1 MKCPKCGYVLPA
13 DSEFCQYC
21 GEKLPAEAEDTD
33 VVTVPIAERPSQ
45 TSEQQSSVESSQL
58 FEEESV
64 LPSYKESESANE
76 DIVSNYYQAETA
88 TDNNDSTPASNI
100 APIHDKKKKYC
111 KYCGGLIDPETKK
124 CFSCEKQFFRFPKKT
139 VSIIALIIAFVVLAG
154 LNVYQYVCNDS
165 TVSGLEQQL
174 ETSGTTISDLEQQ
187 IKAKDSTISAQKST
201 IATQNNK
208 IAELEEK
215 AESYNEIC
223 SFLSSGNIGYA
234 ADNFKSSD
242 SIILV
247 RKGETNR
254 KFTLTAYWSNGGT
267 VSTSYSSFLVAGVSY
282 DNDNWSRST
291 TMTINPRA
299 EGINVITFTND
310 VDSKTFKIMIIVTE

>member
-1 MKCPKCGYVLPA
+1 MKCQKCGYALPD

-21 GEKLPAEAEDTD
+21 GSKLYVADENIAVPDI
-33 VVTVPIAERPSQ
+33 PIAELPDSADVQQPSQ
-45 TSEQQSSVESSQL
+45 ESSTASDI
-58 FEEESV
+58 EDA
-64 LPSYKESESANE
+64 LPPQKESESASSAAVPENHDTAPTLDISGLKATPNE
-76 DIVSNYYQAETA
+76 TPV
-88 TDNNDSTPASNI
+88 DN
-100 APIHDKKKKYC
+100 HKKKFC
-111 KYCGGLIDPETKK
+111 KFCGGLIDTDTKK
-124 CFSCEKQFFRFPKKT
+124 CSSCGKQFFRYPKRI
-139 VSIIALIIAFVVLAG
+139 VGIIALLIVFVALTG
-154 LNVYQYVCNDS
+154 LNIYQYVSNDA
-165 TVSGLEQQL
+165 
-174 ETSGTTISDLEQQ
+174 TISDLEQQ
-187 IKAKDSTISAQKST
+187 IEARDSTISTQGST
-201 IATQNNK
+201 IATQKSK
-208 IAELEEK
+208 IAGLEDK
-215 AESYNEIC
+215 AEYYDEIC
-223 SFLSSGNIGYA
+223 SFLSRGNIGYA

-267 VSTSYSSFLVAGVSY
+267 VSTSYSSFLVAGVSF